1 MGRLAALL
9 VLPLLIP
16 ATAQTQQSALDRLEV
31 QLGAGVRPSSIK
43 IIMPA
48 LSWSA
53 GVGWWANPRVACYA
67 RSSWAIILPAS
78 LGTDYIDDPDQRYS
92 SGIAGDPRSVRTFDT
107 ALGLRIYDTKGR
119 SYVHVGV
126 GTMWLAENEFPQV
139 NGYGRDNHDAFFEV
153 GTGTELTSE
162 FGPRL
167 AIEVG
172 FLMLIND
179 ESRKPIVMFLP
190 LQLAYRL

>member
-1 MGRLAALL
+1 VGRLAALL

-16 ATAQTQQSALDRLEV
+16 ATAQTQQSAHDRLEV

-53 GVGWWANPRVACYA
+53 GLGWWANPRVACYA
-67 RSSWAIILPAS
+67 RSSWTIILGAS
-78 LGTDYIDDPDQRYS
+78 LGTDYIDDPDQRDS
-92 SGIAGDPRSVRTFDT
+92 SGIIGGPPSVRTFDT
-107 ALGLRIYDTKGR
+107 ALGLRVYGTKRR

-126 GTMWLAENEFPQV
+126 GTMWLAEDEFPRV
-139 NGYGRDNHDAFFEV
+139 SRDGRDNHDAFFEV
-153 GTGTELTSE
+153 GTGAELTSDI
-162 FGPRL
+162 GPRL

-190 LQLAYRL
+190 VQLAYRL